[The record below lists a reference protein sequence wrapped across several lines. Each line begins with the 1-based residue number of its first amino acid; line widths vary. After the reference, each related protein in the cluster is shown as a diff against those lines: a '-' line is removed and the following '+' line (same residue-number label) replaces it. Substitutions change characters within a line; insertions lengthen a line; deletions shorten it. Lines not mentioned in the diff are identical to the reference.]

1 MTTRKTFERRDQ
13 NRKDVLWHGTV
24 TLADKTIQSCLV
36 SDVSMTGTL
45 IVCEA
50 TVNDKD
56 EMMLKV
62 DGLGMFGC
70 QVRWHCNNKIGLELV
85 MGQDLLLKRFEEASA
100 DTAPSE
106 NDIFAPP
113 SN

>member
-1 MTTRKTFERRDQ
+1 MTTRKNFDRRDQ
-13 NRKDVLWHGTV
+13 ARKDVLWHGTV
-24 TLADKTIQSCLV
+24 TLEDKSIHSCLV
-36 SDVSMTGTL
+36 SDVSMAGTL

-50 TVNDKD
+50 PIKDQD

-85 MGQDLLLKRFEEASA
+85 MGQDLLLKRFEEVRA
-100 DTAPSE
+100 DTASVE
-106 NDIFAPP
+106 TNISIAS

>member
-1 MTTRKTFERRDQ
+1 MTTRDTFERRDQ
-13 NRKDVLWHGTV
+13 ARKDVLWHGTV
-24 TLADKTIQSCLV
+24 TLEDQTIHSCLV
-36 SDVSMTGTL
+36 SDVSMAGTL

-50 TVNDKD
+50 AVNDQD

-62 DGLGMFGC
+62 DGLGIFGC

-85 MGQDLLLKRFEEASA
+85 MGQDLLLKRFNEASTEA
-100 DTAPSE
+100 VPTE
-106 NDIFAPP
+106 NDIFAAT